1 MMKTP
6 RLAEIL
12 ALMKV
17 EDERNAVT
25 YDYDA
30 LTPLV
35 INEKDARHYL
45 DALNFACHRSDIQNI
60 AVTGPY
66 GSGKSSVL
74 LTWAKKRKD
83 LSIMTVSLADFDML
97 KTVDPMQD
105 KLSETSV
112 KSERKARQEEKSL
125 EYSILQQILYKAK
138 KNELPYSRI
147 ERIADIVPVQIFKMA
162 LNLFATVGTGLIGLF
177 LLFPNYYGTKLSL
190 SAEFISTVLN
200 IPSIIRIGSSAIP
213 LLIAFYII
221 LGKLHRVGLFDRRVS
236 IDKID
241 ISKGATISSRPPDP
255 SLLNVF
261 IDEIVYFFEKKKY
274 NVVIFEDLDRHND
287 GSIFI
292 KLREINQIINNCL
305 PAEHPVRFIYAVRDD
320 IFNSPESRTK
330 FFDFIMP
337 VIPVMDSQN
346 STEHFSSKFK
356 RTELDTPGF
365 SQCVS
370 RIAIFIPDMRL
381 LNSIANEFRL
391 YKQSVNNG
399 ENIIRLLSL
408 IAYKN
413 ICTRDYHLIDSK
425 QGVLYGVMAA
435 HVSGKFKE
443 IFEHQ
448 INEELL
454 NLYAHKSKITDET
467 ENDEIGIIRDIL
479 QVYISDITKQNL
491 VFSNQSGVSFKL
503 DDFMSDKELFVST
516 MESPGLHVRTA
527 DNRAR
532 VVNISPSE
540 TNDILNQYRSR
551 CDLLTEKNDGKL
563 HEIHRKIT
571 HLEKNKRRLQ
581 ASSPAALLANMGS
594 DKFREWVKDNL
605 GIVCSGNSSEGYE
618 SSQLDFIFSL
628 LRWDYI
634 STDYMAYR
642 SVFIPGSLSS
652 IDNEFI
658 RALCAGKAVEH
669 TSSMP
674 LDKTENVIKKL
685 KELGLLF
692 HDGAWHA
699 SVLLYL
705 LQHDKNTLKR
715 IFKLQLEDN
724 EEQRLLQL
732 NNYIFKKWKIEDCL
746 FYINLMVSDTGMA
759 QKLLEQLF
767 NIREQRSS
775 LDILLLYFFSSSF
788 HWGSDTNTMRF
799 HAELVMAG
807 YGNIPDLIPD
817 GYGDV
822 FTQNLI
828 KSSVKLK
835 MVEPCF
841 SEQSKKIVIGIV
853 RHQLWQYS
861 EKNIESLVYM
871 LSDNNDDI
879 VERFRKIPLTV
890 VKGIRNANL
899 YETILKN
906 IDAFI
911 VDFFIGSQDFQVIP
925 EVLNYRFVGFDTLM
939 KVIKGMTFIIDDV
952 ELIKNRTG
960 NVSELKK
967 FSFDG
972 HLYSLLLNNNR
983 ITPSWKNVIYL
994 CNHDNDLNPDLCLW
1008 FDRHHAEFND
1018 SELSLNKDNY
1028 ENVFE
1033 ELFNSGAVSEEGR
1046 KKFLDDIKISLLVIP
1061 ESISIESVALL
1072 LNENRLAPSLNNF
1085 KDIEMRF
1092 ADEGNKVRPLLFN
1105 ILIRNPLLLQ
1115 SDAEILLTSSG
1126 IFNIMLVEQLLGDHG
1141 LSVSDRIYVLNWLW
1155 NFNPALFDHSL
1166 FIPPDSLREL
1176 ASGLVDDDLRLALLT
1191 QCLNE
1196 GSVSHSTITL
1206 VLSLLNDENYHVFL
1220 SDKAYRSMA
1229 YTAPLWKMAELL
1241 ISAGYIQSLKINE
1254 IQQRLR
1260 FIPHKSSVFRRS

>member
-12 ALMKV
+12 ALIKA
-17 EDERNAVT
+17 EDESNTVT

-45 DALNFACHRSDIQNI
+45 EALNFACHRSDIQNI

-74 LTWAKKRKD
+74 LTWAKKRTD

-97 KTVDPMQD
+97 KTADPMQD
-105 KLSETSV
+105 KPSETSV

-125 EYSILQQILYKAK
+125 EYSVLQQILYKAK

-162 LNLFATVGTGLIGLF
+162 LHLFTTIGTGLIGLF
-177 LLFPNYYGTKLSL
+177 LLFPKYYGTKLSL
-190 SAEFISTVLN
+190 SAEFINTVLN
-200 IPSIIRIGSSAIP
+200 IPSIIRIGFSALP
-213 LLIAFYII
+213 LLITFYLI
-221 LGKLHRVGLFDRRVS
+221 LGKLHRIGLFDRRVS

-241 ISKGATISSRPPDP
+241 ISKGATISSKPSDP

-292 KLREINQIINNCL
+292 KLREINQIINNSL
-305 PAEHPVRFIYAVRDD
+305 PAERPVRFIYAVRDD

-365 SQCVS
+365 SQCLS

-391 YKQSVNNG
+391 YKKSVNNG

-425 QGVLYGVMAA
+425 QGILYGVMAA
-435 HVSGKFKE
+435 HVSGKFKGVLE
-443 IFEHQ
+443 EQ

-454 NLYAHKSKITDET
+454 NLYADKNKITDET
-467 ENDEIGIIRDIL
+467 ENDAAGIIKDIL
-479 QVYISDITKQNL
+479 QVYISDITKQHL
-491 VFSNQSGVSFKL
+491 VFSNQSGESFKI
-503 DDFMSDKELFVST
+503 DDLMKDEELFVSM
-516 MESPGLHVRTA
+516 MESPGLYVRTA

-532 VVNISPSE
+532 LVNISPSE
-540 TNDILNQYRSR
+540 TNDILNQYRNR
-551 CDLLTEKNDGKL
+551 CDLLTEKNQGKQ
-563 HEIHRKIT
+563 HEIYRKIT
-571 HLEKNKRRLQ
+571 QLEKNKRRLQ
-581 ASSPAALLANMGS
+581 FSSPAELLENIGS
-594 DKFREWVKDNL
+594 DRFREWVKDNL
-605 GIVCSGNSSEGYE
+605 GIVCSDNSTEGYD

-628 LRWDYI
+628 LRWDYL

-658 RALCAGKAVEH
+658 RALSAGKSVEH

-699 SVLLYL
+699 SVLHYL

-715 IFKLQLEDN
+715 IIILQLEDN
-724 EEQRLLQL
+724 EEHRLLQL
-732 NNYIFKKWKIEDCL
+732 INYIFKKWKVEDCL
-746 FYINLMVSDTGMA
+746 VYINLMASDTGMA
-759 QKLLEQLF
+759 QQLLDRVY
-767 NIREQRSS
+767 NIREQRSA
-775 LDILLLYFFSSSF
+775 LDMLILYFILPNL
-788 HWGSDTNTMRF
+788 HWKRDTNIMRF
-799 HAELVMAG
+799 HAEQVMAG

-822 FTQNLI
+822 FIKNLR

-835 MVEPCF
+835 VVEPCS
-841 SEQSKKIVIGIV
+841 SEQSREIVNGIV
-853 RHQLWQYS
+853 KHELWEYS

-871 LSDNNDDI
+871 LSENNDDI
-879 VERFRKIPLTV
+879 VERFRKTPLTV
-890 VKGIRNANL
+890 VKDIRSARF
-899 YETILKN
+899 YETIKEN

-911 VDFFIGSQDFQVIP
+911 ADFFIGSQDFQVIP
-925 EVLNYRFVGFDTLM
+925 EVLNYHFVDFQTLM
-939 KVIKGMTFIIDDV
+939 KIIKEMTFVIDHI
-952 ELIKNRTG
+952 ESIKNRTG
-960 NVSELKK
+960 NVSEFKK

-994 CNHDNDLNPDLCLW
+994 CHHDNDFNPDLFLW

-1018 SELSLNKDNY
+1018 LDFSLNQDDY
-1028 ENVFE
+1028 EKVFE

-1046 KKFLDDIKISLLVIP
+1046 KKFLDNIRISLLVIP
-1061 ESISIESVALL
+1061 EYISIESVALL
-1072 LNENRLAPSLNNF
+1072 LSENRLSPSLNNF
-1085 KDIEMRF
+1085 KDIEKRF
-1092 ADEGNKVRPLLFN
+1092 SDDGNKVIPLLFN
-1105 ILIRNPLLLQ
+1105 IVIKNPSLLQ

-1141 LSVSDRIYVLNWLW
+1141 LSVLDRIYVLNWLW
-1155 NFNPALFDHSL
+1155 NFNPALFDNSL

-1176 ASGLVDDDLRLALLT
+1176 ASGLADDDLRLALLT

-1206 VLSLLNDENYHVFL
+1206 VLGLLNDTDYHVFL
-1220 SDKAYRSMA
+1220 SDKAHRSMA
-1229 YTAPLWKMAELL
+1229 YTAPLGKMAQLL
-1241 ISAGYIQSLKINE
+1241 MSVRYIKSLKINE
-1254 IQQRLR
+1254 TQQRLR
-1260 FIPHKSSVFRRS
+1260 FIPHNSPVFRRS

>member
-6 RLAEIL
+6 RLAELL
-12 ALMKV
+12 ALMKA

-45 DALNFACHRSDIQNI
+45 EALNFACHRSDIQNI

-74 LTWAKKRKD
+74 LTWAKKRTD

-97 KTVDPMQD
+97 KTADPMQD
-105 KLSETSV
+105 KPSETSV
-112 KSERKARQEEKSL
+112 KSERKARKEEKSL
-125 EYSILQQILYKAK
+125 EYSVLQQILYKAK

-162 LNLFATVGTGLIGLF
+162 LNLFTTVGTGLIGLF
-177 LLFPNYYGTKLSL
+177 LLFPKYYGTKLSL
-190 SAEFISTVLN
+190 TVEFINTVLN
-200 IPSIIRIGSSAIP
+200 IPSIIRIGSAALP
-213 LLIAFYII
+213 LLITFYLI
-221 LGKLHRVGLFDRRVS
+221 LGKLHKIGLFDRRIS

-241 ISKGATISSRPPDP
+241 ISKGATISSRPSEP

-305 PAEHPVRFIYAVRDD
+305 PAERPVRFIYAVRDD

-346 STEHFSSKFK
+346 ATEHFSSKFK
-356 RTELDTPGF
+356 KTELDTLGF
-365 SQCVS
+365 SQCVA

-391 YKQSVNNG
+391 YKKSVNNG

-425 QGVLYGVMAA
+425 QGILYGVMAA
-435 HVSGKFKE
+435 HVSGKLKE
-443 IFEHQ
+443 IFEEQ
-448 INEELL
+448 YDEELFNL
-454 NLYAHKSKITDET
+454 NVHKNKITDET
-467 ENDEIGIIRDIL
+467 ENGEAGIIRDIL

-491 VFSNQSGVSFKL
+491 VFSNQNGESFKL
-503 DDFMSDKELFVST
+503 DDLMNNDELFVSM
-516 MESPGLHVRTA
+516 MESSGLYVRSA
-527 DNRAR
+527 DNRTR
-532 VVNISPSE
+532 VVNISSSE
-540 TNDILNQYRSR
+540 TNDILNQYRNR

-563 HEIHRKIT
+563 HEIYRKIT
-571 HLEKNKRRLQ
+571 QLEKNKRRLQ
-581 ASSPAALLANMGS
+581 VSSPAVLLENMGS
-594 DKFREWVKDNL
+594 DRFREWIKDNL
-605 GIVCSGNSSEGYE
+605 GIACNDNSTDGYD

-628 LRWDYI
+628 LRWDYL

-658 RALCAGKAVEH
+658 RALSAGKAVEH

-699 SVLLYL
+699 GVLLYL
-705 LQHDKNTLKR
+705 LQHDKYTLKR
-715 IFKLQLEDN
+715 IIMLQLEDN

-732 NNYIFKKWKIEDCL
+732 VNNIFEKWKVEDCL
-746 FYINLMVSDTGMA
+746 IYINLMASDTGMA
-759 QKLLEQLF
+759 NQLLERLF
-767 NIREQRSS
+767 NIRDQRSA
-775 LDILLLYFFSSSF
+775 LDMLIFYFISSNL
-788 HWGSDTNTMRF
+788 HWDSDTNTMRF
-799 HAELVMAG
+799 YAEQVMAG

-822 FTQNLI
+822 FIKNLRE
-828 KSSVKLK
+828 SSVKLK
-835 MVEPCF
+835 IVEPCS
-841 SEQSKKIVIGIV
+841 SEQSKKIVSGLV
-853 RHQLWQYS
+853 KHQLWQYS
-861 EKNIESLVYM
+861 GKNIESLVYM
-871 LSDNNDDI
+871 LSGSNDDI
-879 VERFRKIPLTV
+879 VEQFRKNPLTV
-890 VKGIRNANL
+890 VKDIRSERFYN
-899 YETILKN
+899 TIMEN
-906 IDAFI
+906 IDKFI
-911 VDFFIGSQDFQVIP
+911 VDFFIGSQDFNMIP
-925 EVLNYRFVGFDTLM
+925 EVLNYRSVGFDTLM
-939 KVIKGMTFIIDDV
+939 KIIKDMDFIIDDI
-952 ELIKNRTG
+952 ESIKNRAG
-960 NVSELKK
+960 NISELNK
-967 FSFDG
+967 FYIAG
-972 HLYSLLLNNNR
+972 NLYSLLLNDNR

-994 CNHDNDLNPDLCLW
+994 CNHDNDFNPELCLW
-1008 FDRHHAEFND
+1008 FDRHHTEFDN
-1018 SELSLNKDNY
+1018 SEISLNQDNY
-1028 ENVFE
+1028 EKVFE
-1033 ELFNSGAVSEEGR
+1033 QLFNSGVVSKEGR
-1046 KKFLDDIKISLLVIP
+1046 KKVLDNIRISLLLIP
-1061 ESISIESVALL
+1061 EYISIESAALL
-1072 LNENRLAPSLNNF
+1072 LDEHRLAPSLKNF
-1085 KDIEMRF
+1085 KDIEKRF
-1092 ADEGNKVRPLLFN
+1092 VDEGNKVIPLLFN
-1105 ILIRNPLLLQ
+1105 IVIRNPSLLQ
-1115 SDAEILLTSSG
+1115 SDAEIILTSNG
-1126 IFNIMLVEQLLGDHG
+1126 IFNILLVEQLLGDHG

-1155 NFNPALFDHSL
+1155 NFNPALFDSPL

-1176 ASGLVDDDLRLALLT
+1176 ASGLADDDLRLALLT

-1206 VLSLLNDENYHVFL
+1206 VLSLLNDADYQVFL
-1220 SDKAYRSMA
+1220 SDKAHRSMA
-1229 YTAPLWKMAELL
+1229 YTAPLGKMAQLL
-1241 ISAGYIQSLKINE
+1241 MSARYIKSLKINE
-1254 IQQRLR
+1254 TQQRLR
-1260 FIPHKSSVFRRS
+1260 FIPHNSQVFLHS